1 MDFATFEAAA
11 LARGALLR
19 TQSTLRSSV
28 QVVADTRVDQ
38 PLAQPCVVQPILDA
52 LSTMG
57 GSGDVSWRVER
68 LADGTK
74 RIHAAQPVA
83 QTYARQGWDALAVA

>member
-19 TQSTLRSSV
+19 TQTALRTGA

-38 PLAQPCVVQPILDA
+38 PLVAPCVTQPILEA
-52 LSTMG
+52 LANLG
-57 GSGDVSWRVER
+57 GTGDVAWRIER

-74 RIHAAQPVA
+74 RIHAAQPIA
-83 QTYARQGWDALAVA
+83 QTRAREGWDALAAA

>member
-19 TQSTLRSSV
+19 TQSTLRSGA

-52 LSTMG
+52 LAAMG
-57 GSGDVSWRVER
+57 GEGAVSWRVER
-68 LADGTK
+68 LSDGTK
-74 RIHAAQPVA
+74 RIHAAQPIA
-83 QTYARQGWDALAVA
+83 QNRAREGWDALAVA